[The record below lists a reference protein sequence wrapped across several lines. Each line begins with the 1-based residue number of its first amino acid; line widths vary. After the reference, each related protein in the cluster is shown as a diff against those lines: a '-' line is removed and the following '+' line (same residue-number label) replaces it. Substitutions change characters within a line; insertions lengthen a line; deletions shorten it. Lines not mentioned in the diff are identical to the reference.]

1 MLVREGLVSGAGC
14 DRQFAHAQ
22 SLKMIAAAPHL
33 GKRAGHR
40 RGANLARLSV
50 GGGVGGPCLAD
61 RPGMFGVTRS
71 AVRGRVGF
79 LQRKTTVMHYN
90 RPDIG
95 PVNTFF
101 KSDRIF
107 FRSGRIFFI

>member
-40 RGANLARLSV
+40 RGANLARLSMR
-50 GGGVGGPCLAD
+50 GGVGGPCLAD

-71 AVRGRVGF
+71 AVRGRAGF
-79 LQRKTTVMHYN
+79 LQRK
-90 RPDIG
+90 P
-95 PVNTFF
+95 P
-101 KSDRIF
+101 
-107 FRSGRIFFI
+107 